1 MNRENEL
8 KPQRLRYWKPWRDIA
23 LDVTILS
30 CDMHSFIRVSGK
42 KKTISNP
49 AVSRALEAPP
59 DRKK

>member
-8 KPQRLRYWKPWRDIA
+8 KPQRLRDWKPWRDIA

-42 KKTISNP
+42 KKQSVTP
-49 AVSRALEAPP
+49 LLAGP
-59 DRKK
+59 